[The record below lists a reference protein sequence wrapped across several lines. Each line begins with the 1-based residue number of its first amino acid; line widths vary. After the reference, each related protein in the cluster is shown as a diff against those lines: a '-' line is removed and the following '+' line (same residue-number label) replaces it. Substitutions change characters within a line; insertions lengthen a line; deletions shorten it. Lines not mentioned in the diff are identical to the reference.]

1 MPLEAGTS
9 PSRRRIRLRR
19 LAAIALLP
27 ALAAAGFGVAQVADT
42 DADSPPA
49 ADPPATA
56 NAPAQPAPKPAV
68 QPPAHPK
75 TRPGSN
81 PSALPGNVLV
91 ADKANNRL
99 LEIDPYGRVVWRF
112 PRPGD
117 LAPSQTFQ
125 VPDDAFYTPNG
136 RSIVA
141 TQEDDFAISA
151 VDVAHHRISY
161 RYGVPG
167 VPGSSADH
175 LYNPDDAIML
185 PGGQIL
191 TADIKNCR
199 LLVLQP
205 PSHSPVRQIGST
217 AGCIHNPPRDF
228 GSPNGAFPA
237 SNGNTIVT
245 EITGDWVDVL
255 SPSGQLLHAVHAPGF
270 TYPSD
275 TNQLR
280 HGVFLSVDYTSPGA
294 IETFNTKG
302 QLLWRFAP
310 KGANALD
317 HPSLAIPLPNG
328 DILANDD
335 YNDRVIVVDPQTNRI
350 VWQYG
355 HTDRPGTRP
364 GYLNTPDGMDFL
376 PLSAARRH
384 PAIARLVIRSRR

>member
-1 MPLEAGTS
+1 MALEAGAR

-81 PSALPGNVLV
+81 PSVLPGNVLV

-117 LAPSQTFQ
+117 LAPGQTFQ

-151 VDVAHHRISY
+151 VDVVII
-161 RYGVPG
+161 
-167 VPGSSADH
+167 GSPTGTASPASRARAPDH
-175 LYNPDDAIML
+175 LYNPDDAMML

-199 LLVLQP
+199 ICWSPAALPLPGPADRLERRAVSTTLRASSAARMA
-205 PSHSPVRQIGST
+205 PSRLRTGTHGDRDQRG
-217 AGCIHNPPRDF
+217 AGWTSCRRR
-228 GSPNGAFPA
+228 A
-237 SNGNTIVT
+237 
-245 EITGDWVDVL
+245 
-255 SPSGQLLHAVHAPGF
+255 
-270 TYPSD
+270 
-275 TNQLR
+275 
-280 HGVFLSVDYTSPGA
+280 TSPGGPPPGLHVPVGHQPGCA
-294 IETFNTKG
+294 RSLPQRGLHHPGEAMETFNTKG
-302 QLLWRFAP
+302 QLLWRFR
-310 KGANALD
+310 GACSRSSIAGD
-317 HPSLAIPLPNG
+317 AAAERRHPRQRRLQRPR
-328 DILANDD
+328 
-335 YNDRVIVVDPQTNRI
+335 DRRRPGSNQI

-355 HTDRPGTRP
+355 HTGVSPAPSLAISTFRTAWTWRRPTR
-364 GYLNTPDGMDFL
+364 
-376 PLSAARRH
+376 
-384 PAIARLVIRSRR
+384 

>member
-1 MPLEAGTS
+1 VPLEPGAS
-9 PSRRRIRLRR
+9 RSRRRVRLRR

-42 DADSPPA
+42 DADSPPPA
-49 ADPPATA
+49 ADPPGTATA
-56 NAPAQPAPKPAV
+56 LAQPAPKPAV

-81 PSALPGNVLV
+81 PSVLPGNVLV

-117 LAPSQTFQ
+117 LAPGQTFQ
-125 VPDDAFYTPNG
+125 VPDDAFYSPDG

-151 VDVAHHRISY
+151 IDVAHHRISY

-175 LYNPDDAIML
+175 LYNPDDAMML
-185 PGGQIL
+185 PGGQIV

-217 AGCIHNPPRDF
+217 AGCVHDPPHDF

-237 SNGNTIVT
+237 SNGDTIVT
-245 EITGDWVDVL
+245 EITGDWVDLL

-275 TNQLR
+275 TNELR
-280 HGVFLSVDYTSPGA
+280 PGVFLSVDYTSPGA

-302 QLLWRFAP
+302 HLLWRFAP

-335 YNDRVIVVDPQTNRI
+335 YNDRVIVVDPHTNKI

-355 HTDRPGTRP
+355 HTGQPGTKP
-364 GYLNTPDGMDFL
+364 GFLNIPDGVDLAL
-376 PLSAARRH
+376 PNSLIDGFPGAKAPR
-384 PAIARLVIRSRR
+384 